1 MQFNRNSSQEQLWNQ
16 PPETDTHRSRPRNW
30 LEEREH
36 NSAMAFVKGSRE
48 FARELIESQLSGNSR
63 EASHQLIER
72 SRQLLAESHRLI
84 VATRNTLVF
93 SRCAV
98 KQVN

>member
-1 MQFNRNSSQEQLWNQ
+1 MQLNRNSSQEQLWNQ
-16 PPETDTHRSRPRNW
+16 SPETDTHRSRPRNW

-36 NSAMAFVKGSRE
+36 KSAMAFVKGSRE
-48 FARELIESQLSGNSR
+48 FARELMESQLSGNSR

-93 SRCAV
+93 ARSAV

>member
-1 MQFNRNSSQEQLWNQ
+1 MQLDRNSSQDQLWNQ
-16 PPETDTHRSRPRNW
+16 SPETDTHRSRPRNW

-48 FARELIESQLSGNSR
+48 LARELMESQLSGNSR
-63 EASHQLIER
+63 ETSHQLIES
-72 SRQLLAESHRLI
+72 SRQLLAESRRLI

-93 SRCAV
+93 ARCAV

>member
-1 MQFNRNSSQEQLWNQ
+1 
-16 PPETDTHRSRPRNW
+16 
-30 LEEREH
+30 
-36 NSAMAFVKGSRE
+36 MAFVKGSRE
-48 FARELIESQLSGNSR
+48 FARELMESQLSGNSR

-93 SRCAV
+93 ARSAV

>member
-1 MQFNRNSSQEQLWNQ
+1 
-16 PPETDTHRSRPRNW
+16 
-30 LEEREH
+30 
-36 NSAMAFVKGSRE
+36 MAFVKGSRE
-48 FARELIESQLSGNSR
+48 FARELKESQLSGNSR
-63 EASHQLIER
+63 ETSHQLIER

-93 SRCAV
+93 ARSAV